1 MLRADRA
8 ARDASRPPM
17 IFLTTFLHT
26 GRADYS
32 TRSLSEPRGAR
43 LMLFGEVFNLF
54 NTANLVNYGGNL
66 LEPSTF
72 GQPAGR
78 FSQVFG
84 SGGPRAFQVGTR
96 LSF

>member
-1 MLRADRA
+1 VTLPATYDFFDNFFTQDMRITHTL
-8 ARDASRPPM
+8 P
-17 IFLTTFLHT
+17 IGTT
-26 GRADYS
+26 
-32 TRSLSEPRGAR
+32 GAQ

-54 NTANLVNYGGNL
+54 NTANLVSYSGNL

-84 SGGPRAFQVGTR
+84 SGGPRAFQIGMR
-96 LSF
+96 LRF